1 MADLQARLDALQQQL
16 DQLTN
21 RSASENVA
29 DEFAQLER
37 DAREL
42 LTDAKNTPQESAAQ
56 TLFAALARQNNSVSA
71 TAATIRGLL
80 RRARIRIEIAG
91 DDDDIDEAIDILV
104 EAVNIDPNDPEV
116 IDLLQEAASQTPQA
130 AQRVRDLFA
139 QHNIDAPAIRE
150 TQVSETVDLP
160 PADKTDTGT
169 MPAPPRYT
177 TSPGYNP
184 PETNLY
190 ETQESSSV
198 RPGQGPLYAGNEVD
212 ELLSSLTQ
220 TYYSGEYQQTVDI
233 ANRVLEMQP
242 GNPTALEYREKAEDN
257 LIRGVVPDHR
267 IPFDARVSYN
277 RANSLVRAGNYE
289 EAERLYR
296 EARELAERDGILNW
310 KDAEQAMLDIQDL
323 ALARELVS
331 EGDRLL
337 QTDFWSEALRKY
349 EGALRVV
356 PNDPT
361 TEDRIENVRRIMQE
375 ADQASVQL
383 SMVSGALNEQVT
395 QLHNVNSL
403 IARVRQL
410 LPNSQRIA
418 QLQTDVNNRLAA
430 LKSQIYE
437 QSQSALSRAKNA
449 ISIDERLTTSS
460 DALRLLELGVELDPS
475 DTRFSDLTAEARSL
489 SSDMQRAKQ
498 IIERASALVAQNFD
512 SELGQARTMLAEL
525 RDYAQ
530 DERYRIVVNDLLS
543 RYLERAEIALE
554 EGNLG
559 EAQTWLETLRE
570 EPFRSM
576 GRRAEVQ
583 RLESQLRKER
593 QRYRSTVA
601 GVVGGI
607 IIVVAVALL
616 LTRSSWVPVIFP
628 PPTATPTQTLTP
640 TNTFTPT
647 MTSTPSNTA
656 TATSTPTDTPTP
668 SVTLTFTHTPTE
680 TWTVTPSLTV
690 TPSETPTETWTPTHT
705 LTPTS
710 SPTFTASPTNTLTP
724 SITPTPLS
732 LCTVYVL
739 EDGGRMRLQPTLSS
753 NHVPLPQNHRLDV
766 IIQPARDERGF
777 IWYKVR
783 TVYQDNQLEGWIR
796 EDVVDFFGEPCPS
809 IPDP

>member
-1 MADLQARLDALQQQL
+1 MADLKTRLDALQQQL
-16 DQLTN
+16 DHLNNQSTN
-21 RSASENVA
+21 ENVVDA
-29 DEFAQLER
+29 FAQLEQ

-42 LTDAKNTPQESAAQ
+42 LTDAKNTPQEAAAQ
-56 TLFAALARQNNSVSA
+56 TLFAALAQQTNTVSP

-91 DDDDIDEAIDILV
+91 DDDDIDEAIDLLV
-104 EAVNIDPNDPEV
+104 EAVKIDPNHPEV
-116 IDLLQEAASQTPQA
+116 INLLQEAASQTPQA
-130 AQRVRDLFA
+130 AQRVRDLFS
-139 QHNIDAPAIRE
+139 QHKIDDPVIRE
-150 TQVSETVDLP
+150 TQVSETVDRP
-160 PADKTDTGT
+160 SADQTDPGT
-169 MPAPPRYT
+169 IPAPPRYT

-190 ETQESSSV
+190 ETQESASL
-198 RPGQGPLYAGNEVD
+198 RPLYLGNEVD
-212 ELLSSLTQ
+212 ELLVSLTQ

-349 EGALRVV
+349 DGALRVV

-375 ADQASVQL
+375 TDQVSAQL
-383 SMVSGALNEQVT
+383 NMVSGSLSEQVT
-395 QLHNVNSL
+395 QLHNVNAL

-437 QSQSALSRAKNA
+437 QSQSALTRAKNA

-460 DALRLLELGVELDPS
+460 EALRLLELGVELDPS

-489 SSDMQRAKQ
+489 SSDMQRARQ

-559 EAQTWLETLRE
+559 EAQTWLESLRE

-593 QRYRSTVA
+593 QRYRSTLA
-601 GVVGGI
+601 GVVGGV

-616 LTRSSWVPVIFP
+616 LTRSSWIPVIFP

-647 MTSTPSNTA
+647 VTATPSNTA
-656 TATSTPTDTPTP
+656 TATHTPTDTPTP
-668 SVTLTFTHTPTE
+668 SVTLTFTHTPTA

-690 TPSETPTETWTPTHT
+690 TPSETPTHTWTPTHT
-705 LTPTS
+705 PTPTS
-710 SPTFTASPTNTLTP
+710 SPTLTATSTYTLTP
-724 SITPTPLS
+724 SITPTPIS
-732 LCTVYVL
+732 ICTVQTLV
-739 EDGGRMRLQPTLSS
+739 EGARVRPQPTLRATQM
-753 NHVPLPQNHRLDV
+753 VQLPQNHVLSV
-766 IIQPARDERGF
+766 LIQEPSPQGSV
-777 IWYKVR
+777 WYKVR
-783 TVYQDNQLEGWIR
+783 TIYLDNVIEGWMR
-796 EDVVDFFGEPCPS
+796 EDTVQPLGEPCPP
-809 IPDP
+809 IPGS